1 MKRDNKEQIQR
12 DKRQLRDK
20 IHKLNAK
27 ELRMYKELENY
38 EKRGHELDR
47 LAVQM
52 SNIRNYQNKCRDE
65 DECVCQDDYGVSCTN
80 PDDDLC
86 KCKDEND
93 NKCKPKQCI
102 YKDENGKEM
111 ANDPVCNKQSFV
123 DPTDDDNITVYSQ
136 DNPA

>member
-1 MKRDNKEQIQR
+1 
-12 DKRQLRDK
+12 
-20 IHKLNAK
+20 
-27 ELRMYKELENY
+27 
-38 EKRGHELDR
+38 
-47 LAVQM
+47 M

-65 DECVCQDDYGVSCTN
+65 DDCVCKDDYGVSCTN

-111 ANDPVCNKQSFV
+111 HNDPVCNKQSFV
-123 DPTDDDNITVYSQ
+123 DPTDEDNITVYSQ
-136 DNPA
+136 DNST